1 MMQTLAE
8 MERAEMLQ
16 TVVHF
21 NGRVR
26 RFSFEPGEP
35 AGRLRAR
42 VLAEAGLNTAAGEF
56 ILFVGGNQQLA
67 DHELLTVGLA
77 EQQLVL
83 RHVTF
88 SAG

>member
-1 MMQTLAE
+1 MLQTLAE

-42 VLAEAGLNTAAGEF
+42 VLAEAGLDAVAGEF
-56 ILFVGGNQQLA
+56 VLFLGGNQQVA
-67 DHELLTVGLA
+67 DYELLEAGLA
-77 EQQLVL
+77 EQELVL
-83 RHVTF
+83 RHINF

>member
-1 MMQTLAE
+1 MLQTLAE

-42 VLAEAGLNTAAGEF
+42 VLAEAGLDAVAGEF
-56 ILFVGGNQQLA
+56 VLFLGGNQQVA
-67 DHELLTVGLA
+67 DYERLEAGLA
-77 EQQLVL
+77 EQELVL
-83 RHVTF
+83 RHVNF